1 MNLGILEPEI
11 GLGFWSLLFFL
22 ILVFILGKF
31 AWKPIMKAIKEREDS
46 INQSL
51 QEAEKARAEME
62 NLTANNEKLL
72 KEARIER
79 DAILK
84 EARDLKEKIV
94 SEAKDQAKTEAAREI
109 ENAKQQIQSEKMAAL
124 TEIRNQAGN
133 LAVEVAEKLL
143 RKEMENRDAQKALAS
158 QMIDEMNLN

>member
-1 MNLGILEPEI
+1 M
-11 GLGFWSLLFFL
+11 
-22 ILVFILGKF
+22 
-31 AWKPIMKAIKEREDS
+31 KPIMEAIKEREDS

-94 SEAKDQAKTEAAREI
+94 SEAKDQAKAEAAREI